1 MLSAILSLLIL
12 IADIW
17 AIINIIQSNESAGTK
32 ALWAVLV
39 LVLPV
44 LGLVI
49 WYFAG
54 PKSASG
60 RRQAS

>member
-1 MLSAILSLLIL
+1 MLTTIFSLLIL

-32 ALWAVLV
+32 ALWIVLV
-39 LVLPV
+39 LVLPI
-44 LGLVI
+44 LGLAI

-60 RRQAS
+60 

>member
-1 MLSAILSLLIL
+1 MLTTILSLLIL
-12 IADIW
+12 GADIW
-17 AIINIIQSNESAGTK
+17 AVINIFQSKESIGTK
-32 ALWAVLV
+32 ALWVVLV
-39 LVLPV
+39 LLLPV

-60 RRQAS
+60 